1 MDYGD
6 ALGNSN
12 QEVRRGHDLMIADTA
27 VSTMGELILIPPG
40 FWGSWSGGLEE
51 RAGSCPLAPA

>member
-27 VSTMGELILIPPG
+27 VSTMGELILD
-40 FWGSWSGGLEE
+40 SSGVLGWVILI
-51 RAGSCPLAPA
+51 

>member
-27 VSTMGELILIPPG
+27 VSTMGELI
-40 FWGSWSGGLEE
+40 FDSSGVLGLLE
-51 RAGSCPLAPA
+51 RRF